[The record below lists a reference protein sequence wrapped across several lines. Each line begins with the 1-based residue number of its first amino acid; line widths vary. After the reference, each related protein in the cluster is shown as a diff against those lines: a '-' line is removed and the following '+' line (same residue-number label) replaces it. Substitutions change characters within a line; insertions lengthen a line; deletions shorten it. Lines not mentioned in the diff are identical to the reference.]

1 MRGARSIAHS
11 VARLARDL
19 TGRSTGDLVELLGDQ
34 LAWTERGARL
44 VMSMADGSVST
55 DEARRHMREVE
66 HNGDEARAG
75 LVATLGQVLTTPID
89 AEDMFRLSRSI
100 DDVLD
105 NLRDFVREVDLY
117 RPLGLDFALPLA
129 ETVLQGVKCL
139 RPALGQLDG
148 PRGKAR
154 QAALATRKAAG
165 QVRRLYQQKLA
176 ELLNQPLDNETLK
189 RRELLRRL
197 DVVGLRLG
205 EAADAL
211 ADGVLK
217 RSR

>member
-1 MRGARSIAHS
+1 MVHG

-19 TGRSTGDLVELLGDQ
+19 TGRSTEDMVELLEDQ
-34 LAWTERGARL
+34 LVCTERGARL
-44 VMSMADGSVST
+44 VMSMADGSISS
-55 DEARRHMREVE
+55 DEAHRFMRDVE
-66 HNGDEARAG
+66 HEGDGARAG
-75 LVATLGQVLTTPID
+75 LVATLGRVLTTPID

-117 RPLGLDFALPLA
+117 RPERVDFALPLA
-129 ETVLQGVKCL
+129 ETLVEGLECL
-139 RPALGQLDG
+139 RPAFEQLDG
-148 PRGKAR
+148 AAGEAR
-154 QAALATRKAAG
+154 PATLGARKAAG
-165 QVRRLYQQKLA
+165 QVRRLYQHQLA

-211 ADGVLK
+211 ADGALK